1 MAKKSTKKI
10 VKKPT
15 DRKTVAKPSPLS
27 LTYGIGSC
35 TYLDLAQRL
44 ISDGGEVLIKIV
56 RRSKTSGPMQL
67 AYGLFYK
74 AENGLIFDVQQGDKQ
89 LKTFTSADRVLDAM
103 QLFSAELDDEITGVY
118 MPLLIE
124 ANVVEPGQLR

>member
-1 MAKKSTKKI
+1 MGPK
-10 VKKPT
+10 
-15 DRKTVAKPSPLS
+15 
-27 LTYGIGSC
+27 
-35 TYLDLAQRL
+35 YLDLAQRL

-56 RRSKTSGPMQL
+56 RRSKTSGQIQL

-89 LKTFTSADRVLDAM
+89 LKTFTSADRVLDAV
-103 QLFSAELDDEITGVY
+103 LSFSAELDDPIIGVHL
-118 MPLLIE
+118 PLLIE